1 MKNLIPKKIKQVGI
15 LVGALLMIL
24 SVLPSNLLGV
34 TKVNAESSQTEVNQE
49 LTNFQTEL
57 DSKLAQANKIYSQA
71 QEAQEKVKQSKSKIT
86 EYEGKIAETENDIVQ
101 LKASVAKQMRAVQS
115 NGGATFSYIDVVA
128 SSKNL
133 SEMITRLTNLNVVL
147 TAEADQAKSLI
158 EKEASLKTMKVKLEE
173 TQESLVKN
181 QNDYQ
186 GQVDSLQS
194 SISSLKDKISSNK
207 QLLSEMQEKAAAEQK
222 ARDEALAKS
231 VAEVKAKAEQ
241 EKAKTSSSSSS
252 TQNSSSSSSSS
263 AQNSSSSS
271 SQSSQASS
279 DKGTDGANNG
289 SSTTTSGGRTLNVE
303 ATAYALNG
311 ITATGIDL
319 SKNPICIAV
328 DPSVIPLN
336 SLVEVPGYGIAIAG
350 DTGGAIIGNIID
362 VHFPTND
369 QAIAWGRKNI
379 QITVLS

>member
-1 MKNLIPKKIKQVGI
+1 MKNLIPEKIKQVGI
-15 LVGALLMIL
+15 LVGALLMLL
-24 SVLPSNLLGV
+24 SVLPVNLLGV
-34 TKVNAESSQTEVNQE
+34 TKVDADSSQTEVNQE
-49 LTNFQTEL
+49 IQNFQAQL

-71 QEAQEKVKQSKSKIT
+71 QEAQQKVNQSKSKIT
-86 EYEGKIAETENDIVQ
+86 ELETGISETENDVVQ
-101 LKASVAKQMRAVQS
+101 LKASVAKQMRAMQA
-115 NGGATFSYIDVVA
+115 NGGGTLSYIDIVA

-133 SEMITRLTNLNVVL
+133 SDMVMRLTNLHVVL
-147 TAEADQAKSLI
+147 TAESDQAKSLI
-158 EKEASLKTMKVKLEE
+158 EKEESLKTMKVKLEE
-173 TQESLVKN
+173 SQETLVKN

-186 GQVDSLQS
+186 GQVDALQS
-194 SISSLKDKISSNK
+194 NISGLKDKISSNK
-207 QLLSEMQEKAAAEQK
+207 QLLSEMQAKAASEQK

-231 VAEVKAKAEQ
+231 VADVKAKAAAKAATKAEQ
-241 EKAKTSSSSSS
+241 EKTKDSSSSESNNSVS
-252 TQNSSSSSSSS
+252 TQTPADTNSNTTTNNNNSSS
-263 AQNSSSSS
+263 
-271 SQSSQASS
+271 
-279 DKGTDGANNG
+279 
-289 SSTTTSGGRTLNVE
+289 TTSGGRTLNVE

-350 DTGGAIIGNIID
+350 DTGGAIVGNIID
-362 VHFPTND
+362 VHFPSND

>member
-1 MKNLIPKKIKQVGI
+1 MKNLIPEKIKQVGI
-15 LVGALLMIL
+15 LVGALLMLL
-24 SVLPSNLLGV
+24 SVLPVNLLGV
-34 TKVNAESSQTEVNQE
+34 MKVDADSSQTEVNQE
-49 LTNFQTEL
+49 IQNFQAQL

-71 QEAQEKVKQSKSKIT
+71 QEAQQKVNQSKSKIT
-86 EYEGKIAETENDIVQ
+86 ELETGISETENDVVQ
-101 LKASVAKQMRAVQS
+101 LKASVAKQMRAMQA
-115 NGGATFSYIDVVA
+115 NGGGTLSYIDIVA

-133 SEMITRLTNLNVVL
+133 SDMVMRLTNLHVVL
-147 TAEADQAKSLI
+147 TAESDQAKSLI
-158 EKEASLKTMKVKLEE
+158 EKEESLKTMKVKLEE
-173 TQESLVKN
+173 SQETLVKN

-186 GQVDSLQS
+186 GQVDALQS
-194 SISSLKDKISSNK
+194 NISGLKDKISSNK
-207 QLLSEMQEKAAAEQK
+207 QLLSEMQAKAAAEQK

-231 VAEVKAKAEQ
+231 VADVKAKAAAKAATKAEQ
-241 EKAKTSSSSSS
+241 EKTKDSSSSESNNSVS
-252 TQNSSSSSSSS
+252 TQTPADTNSNTTTNNNNSSS
-263 AQNSSSSS
+263 
-271 SQSSQASS
+271 
-279 DKGTDGANNG
+279 
-289 SSTTTSGGRTLNVE
+289 TTSGGRTLNVE

-350 DTGGAIIGNIID
+350 DTGGAIVGNIID
-362 VHFPTND
+362 VHFPSND

>member
-15 LVGALLMIL
+15 LVGALLMLL
-24 SVLPSNLLGV
+24 SVLPVNLLGV
-34 TKVNAESSQTEVNQE
+34 MKVDADSSQTEVNQE
-49 LTNFQTEL
+49 IQNFQAQL

-71 QEAQEKVKQSKSKIT
+71 QEAQQKVNQSKSKIT
-86 EYEGKIAETENDIVQ
+86 ELETGISETENDVVQ
-101 LKASVAKQMRAVQS
+101 LKASVAKQMRAIQA
-115 NGGATFSYIDVVA
+115 NGGGTLSYIDIVA

-133 SEMITRLTNLNVVL
+133 SDMIMRLTNLHVVL
-147 TAEADQAKSLI
+147 TAESDQAKSLI
-158 EKEASLKTMKVKLEE
+158 EKEESLKTMKVKLEE
-173 TQESLVKN
+173 SQETLVKN

-186 GQVDSLQS
+186 GQVDALQS
-194 SISSLKDKISSNK
+194 NISGLKDKISSNK
-207 QLLSEMQEKAAAEQK
+207 QLLSEMQAKAAAEQK

-231 VAEVKAKAEQ
+231 VADVKAKAAAQAATKAEQ
-241 EKAKTSSSSSS
+241 EKTKDSSSSESNNSVS
-252 TQNSSSSSSSS
+252 TQTPADTNSNTTTNNNNSSS
-263 AQNSSSSS
+263 
-271 SQSSQASS
+271 
-279 DKGTDGANNG
+279 
-289 SSTTTSGGRTLNVE
+289 TTSGGRTLNVE

-350 DTGGAIIGNIID
+350 DTGGAIVGNIID
-362 VHFPTND
+362 VHFPSND